1 MATVS
6 APECAPCSTSSPSTK
21 PPLIKD
27 NHCEERS
34 KKSRPNSK
42 LHKTIF
48 TNFKIPNL
56 DTQIKN
62 ELQYLAPK
70 PTKPSAWQ
78 TSITSNRNELS
89 GKP

>member
-1 MATVS
+1 MYRE
-6 APECAPCSTSSPSTK
+6 PFELEP
-21 PPLIKD
+21 
-27 NHCEERS
+27 
-34 KKSRPNSK
+34 KKTILNSK

-48 TNFKIPNL
+48 TIFKNPIL

-62 ELQYLAPK
+62 ELQHLAPNYS
-70 PTKPSAWQ
+70 KPSAWQ